1 MPQPSRPTSGTL
13 PPSLREHGRPARI
26 ASPMRAGCPRSFKKT
41 VVRSQSGFSL
51 VELLV
56 VTLIMAVGMG
66 LVMVALGGMHRTGL
80 QTATSQVASGF
91 SLARQLAIS
100 KNAPAAFVIAT
111 DTNDGPSQPF
121 KYWAVVVS
129 NRATTNWILQKDW
142 ERLPEGAVFLEVLG
156 VSTDPKFSYNT
167 INNNPFTGEVVI
179 GTPFTPANFIN
190 PTNFGSVVVVN
201 GTNQTSISF
210 PSAPMPAITFL
221 PEGGSTV
228 DGTAVRLA
236 DGTVDGSGKV
246 ILRNTNRWFF
256 VETDTNMGRVRVRA
270 PESFR

>member
-1 MPQPSRPTSGTL
+1 
-13 PPSLREHGRPARI
+13 
-26 ASPMRAGCPRSFKKT
+26 MRAGCPRSFKKT
-41 VVRSQSGFSL
+41 VTRSQSGFSL

-111 DTNDGPSQPF
+111 TTNNGPSQPF
-121 KYWAVVVS
+121 KYWAIVVS
-129 NRATTNWILQKDW
+129 NRSTANWVLQKDW

-156 VSTDPKFSYNT
+156 VSTDPKLSYNT
-167 INNNPFTGEVVI
+167 INNNPFTSEVVI
-179 GTPFTPANFIN
+179 GTPFTPVNFIT
-190 PTNFGSVVVVN
+190 PTNFANVVVMN

-210 PSAPMPAITFL
+210 PSASMPAVTFQ
-221 PEGGSTV
+221 PDGAATAN
-228 DGTAVRLA
+228 GTAVRLA
-236 DGTVDGSGKV
+236 DGTVDNAGKV
-246 ILRNTNRWFF
+246 ILRNTNRYYF
-256 VETDTNMGRVRVRA
+256 VETDTNMGRLRVRA